1 MAYIATQSCIL
12 VTDNDTAQ
20 TKITSSPESNI
31 KINNTPIYCAPLKGT
46 ISGASQK
53 SMVQAAPVPFTIQAK
68 QIIGV
73 KANNKGIIGMGDAS
87 EPVMIKVTDPS
98 SGASATIPV
107 TVTVQDAGQTVV
119 DAT

>member
-12 VTDNDTAQ
+12 ITDNATAQ
-20 TKITSSPESNI
+20 AQINSPPESNI
-31 KINNTPIYCAPLKGT
+31 MIDNVPIYCAPLTGM
-46 ISGASQK
+46 IIGASQG
-53 SMVQAAPVPFTIQAK
+53 SMVQTAPMPFTIQAK

-87 EPVMIKVTDPS
+87 EPAMVTVTDPV
-98 SGASATIPV
+98 SGATATIPV

-119 DAT
+119 DAM